1 MKIALEPGAY
11 PLTRAHPDDAGLDIR
26 SPYNQV
32 VPARGSA
39 VFHTGVHVEI
49 PEGCCGKIESKSGLN
64 VRSDIITTGVV
75 DRGFSGSILVKLY
88 NLGTKEYRV
97 SAGEKIAQLVLER
110 ISTDDVEIVP
120 EIKGGERGL
129 GGFGSTGKY

>member
-1 MKIALEPGAY
+1 MRISVEPGAY

-26 SPYNQV
+26 AQYNQV

-49 PEGCCGKIESKSGLN
+49 PAGYCGKIESKSGLN

-110 ISTDDVEIVP
+110 ISAEDIEIVP
-120 EIKGGERGL
+120 EIKGGERGAS
-129 GGFGSTGKY
+129 GFGSTGKY